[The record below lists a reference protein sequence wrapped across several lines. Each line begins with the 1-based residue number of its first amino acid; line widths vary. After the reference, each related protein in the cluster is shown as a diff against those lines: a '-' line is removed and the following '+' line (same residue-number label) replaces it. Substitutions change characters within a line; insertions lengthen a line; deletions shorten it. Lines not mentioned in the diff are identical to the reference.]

1 MKIKG
6 KIVGAVVT
14 VLLAILFFNSA
25 YTLKENEFGL
35 INEFG
40 KVVETKSEAGLYF
53 KKPFI
58 QRVMKLSKEEQL
70 YDLAASD
77 VITSDK
83 KSMIA
88 DCYVI
93 WQIKDPLKY
102 YQTLKSTSNAESRID
117 ILVYN
122 SMKNVISSTKQDD
135 VIRGKD
141 GTLSIKIMDN
151 LSGKNS
157 ADQYGISINSV
168 EMKLLDLPSDNKDA
182 VYKRMISERNTIAAQ
197 YKAEGESEAQ
207 QIRNDVDY
215 KVRVILSDAEKD
227 AKSIIAEGEAEYMK
241 IIQAAY
247 NSPERKDFYQF
258 LRGLDATKA
267 SLSEGT
273 MVIID
278 DEYKIIDNLKLSD
291 EGPTAPITPS
301 EDAEE

>member
-6 KIVGAVVT
+6 KIVAVVLT
-14 VLLAILFFNSA
+14 ALFAILFFSST

-35 INEFG
+35 IKEFG
-40 KVVETKSEAGLYF
+40 KVVTTKSEAGLYF

-58 QRVMKLSKEEQL
+58 QSVMKLPKEEQL
-70 YDLAASD
+70 YDLASSD

-93 WQIKDPLKY
+93 WQIEDPLKY

-117 ILVYN
+117 VLVYN
-122 SMKNVISSTKQDD
+122 SMKNVISSTKQDE
-135 VIRGKD
+135 VIQGKD
-141 GTLSIKIMDN
+141 GTLSIKIMEN

-157 ADQYGISINSV
+157 ADQYGISVNSV

-182 VYKRMISERNTIAAQ
+182 VYSRMISERNKIAAQ
-197 YKAEGESEAQ
+197 YTAEGESQAQ

-215 KVRVILSDAEKD
+215 QVRVILSDAQKD

-267 SLSEGT
+267 SLTEGT

-278 DEYKIIDNLKLSD
+278 DEYKIIDNLKLS
-291 EGPTAPITPS
+291 EKAPTASVAPT
-301 EDAEE
+301 EDAGE

>member
-93 WQIKDPLKY
+93 WQIKDPLDR
-102 YQTLKSTSNAESRID
+102 KS
-117 ILVYN
+117 V
-122 SMKNVISSTKQDD
+122 V
-135 VIRGKD
+135 
-141 GTLSIKIMDN
+141 
-151 LSGKNS
+151 
-157 ADQYGISINSV
+157 
-168 EMKLLDLPSDNKDA
+168 
-182 VYKRMISERNTIAAQ
+182 
-197 YKAEGESEAQ
+197 
-207 QIRNDVDY
+207 
-215 KVRVILSDAEKD
+215 
-227 AKSIIAEGEAEYMK
+227 
-241 IIQAAY
+241 
-247 NSPERKDFYQF
+247 
-258 LRGLDATKA
+258 
-267 SLSEGT
+267 
-273 MVIID
+273 
-278 DEYKIIDNLKLSD
+278 
-291 EGPTAPITPS
+291 
-301 EDAEE
+301 

>member
-6 KIVGAVVT
+6 KIVAAVVT
-14 VLLAILFFNSA
+14 VILAILFLSSA

-35 INEFG
+35 IKEFG
-40 KVVETKSEAGLYF
+40 KVVETKAEAGLYF

-58 QRVMKLSKEEQL
+58 QSVMKLPKEEQL
-70 YDLAASD
+70 YDLASSD

-122 SMKNVISSTKQDD
+122 SMKNVISSTKQDE
-135 VIRGKD
+135 VIQGKD

-182 VYKRMISERNTIAAQ
+182 VYSRMISERNKIAAQ
-197 YKAEGESEAQ
+197 YTAEGESQAQ

-215 KVRVILSDAEKD
+215 QVRVILSNAEKD

-247 NSPERKDFYQF
+247 NSSERKDFYQF

-267 SLSEGT
+267 SLTEGT

-291 EGPTAPITPS
+291 EAPTAPVTPA

>member
-6 KIVGAVVT
+6 KIVAAVVT
-14 VLLAILFFNSA
+14 VILAILFLSSA

-35 INEFG
+35 IKEFG

-58 QRVMKLSKEEQL
+58 QSVMKLPKEEQL

-83 KSMIA
+83 KTMIA

-102 YQTLKSTSNAESRID
+102 YQTLKSTSNAEGRID

-122 SMKNVISSTKQDD
+122 SMKNVISSTKQDE
-135 VIRGKD
+135 VIQGKD

-182 VYKRMISERNTIAAQ
+182 VYSRMISERNKIAAQ
-197 YKAEGESEAQ
+197 YKAEGESEAK

-291 EGPTAPITPS
+291 EAPTAPITPS

>member
-6 KIVGAVVT
+6 KIVAAVVT
-14 VLLAILFFNSA
+14 VILAILFLSSA

-35 INEFG
+35 IKEFG
-40 KVVETKSEAGLYF
+40 KVVETKAEAGLYF

-58 QRVMKLSKEEQL
+58 QSVMKLPKEEQL
-70 YDLAASD
+70 YDLASSD

-122 SMKNVISSTKQDD
+122 SMKNVISSTKQDE
-135 VIRGKD
+135 VIQGKD

-182 VYKRMISERNTIAAQ
+182 VYSRMISERNKIAAQ
-197 YKAEGESEAQ
+197 YTAEGESQAQ

-215 KVRVILSDAEKD
+215 QVRVILSDAEKD

-267 SLSEGT
+267 SLTEGT

-291 EGPTAPITPS
+291 EAPTAPVTPA

>member
-6 KIVGAVVT
+6 KIVAAVVT
-14 VLLAILFFNSA
+14 VILAILFLSSA

-35 INEFG
+35 IKEFG
-40 KVVETKSEAGLYF
+40 KVVETKAEAGLYF

-58 QRVMKLSKEEQL
+58 QSVMKLPKEEQL

-93 WQIKDPLKY
+93 WQIKDPLTY

-117 ILVYN
+117 VLVYN
-122 SMKNVISSTKQDD
+122 SMKNVISSTKQDE
-135 VIRGKD
+135 VIQGKD

-168 EMKLLDLPSDNKDA
+168 EMKLLDLPSDNKEA
-182 VYKRMISERNTIAAQ
+182 VYSRMISERNKIAAQ

-291 EGPTAPITPS
+291 EAPTAPITPS

>member
-6 KIVGAVVT
+6 KIVAVVLT
-14 VLLAILFFNSA
+14 ALFAILLFSST
-25 YTLKENEFGL
+25 YTLRENEFGL
-35 INEFG
+35 IKEFG

-58 QRVMKLSKEEQL
+58 QSVMKLQKEEQL
-70 YDLAASD
+70 YDLASSD

-117 ILVYN
+117 VLVYN
-122 SMKNVISSTKQDD
+122 SMKNVISSTKQDE
-135 VIRGKD
+135 VIQGKD

-157 ADQYGISINSV
+157 AEQYGISINLV

-182 VYKRMISERNTIAAQ
+182 VYSRMISERNKIAAQ
-197 YKAEGESEAQ
+197 YTAEGESQAQ

-215 KVRVILSDAEKD
+215 QVRVILSNAEKD
-227 AKSIIAEGEAEYMK
+227 AKSIIAEGEAEYMR
-241 IIQAAY
+241 IIQDAY

-291 EGPTAPITPS
+291 KEIVTPIIST
-301 EDAEE
+301 EDVEE

>member
-6 KIVGAVVT
+6 KIVAAVVT
-14 VLLAILFFNSA
+14 IILAILCLSST

-35 INEFG
+35 IKEFG
-40 KVVETKSEAGLYF
+40 KVVETKADAGLYF

-58 QRVMKLSKEEQL
+58 QSVMKLPKEEQL
-70 YDLAASD
+70 YDLASSD

-93 WQIKDPLKY
+93 WRIEDPLKY

-117 ILVYN
+117 VLVYN
-122 SMKNVISSTKQDD
+122 SMKNVISSTKQDE
-135 VIRGKD
+135 VIQGKD

-157 ADQYGISINSV
+157 AEQYGISINSV

-182 VYKRMISERNTIAAQ
+182 VYSRMISERNKIAAQ
-197 YKAEGESEAQ
+197 YTAEGESQAQ

-215 KVRVILSDAEKD
+215 QVRVILSNAEKD

-267 SLSEGT
+267 SLTEGT

-278 DEYKIIDNLKLSD
+278 DEYKIIDNLKLS
-291 EGPTAPITPS
+291 EQKSTAPALPT

>member
-6 KIVGAVVT
+6 KIVAAVVT
-14 VLLAILFFNSA
+14 VILAILFLSSA

-35 INEFG
+35 IKEFG
-40 KVVETKSEAGLYF
+40 KVVETKAEAGLYF

-58 QRVMKLSKEEQL
+58 QSVMKLPKEEQL

-83 KSMIA
+83 KTMIA

-93 WQIKDPLKY
+93 WQIKEPLKY
-102 YQTLKSTSNAESRID
+102 YQTLKSTSNAEGRID

-122 SMKNVISSTKQDD
+122 SMKNVISSTKQEE
-135 VIRGKD
+135 VIQGKD

-182 VYKRMISERNTIAAQ
+182 VYSRMISERNKIAAQ
-197 YKAEGESEAQ
+197 YKAEGESEAK

-215 KVRVILSDAEKD
+215 QVRVILSDAEKD
-227 AKSIIAEGEAEYMK
+227 AKSIIAEGEAEYMR
-241 IIQAAY
+241 IIQDAY

-258 LRGLDATKA
+258 LRGLEATKA

-278 DEYKIIDNLKLSD
+278 DDYKIIDNLKLP
-291 EGPTAPITPS
+291 EGEQKVTAQIQ
-301 EDAEE
+301 DVEE

>member
-6 KIVGAVVT
+6 KIVAFVVC
-14 VLLAILFFNSA
+14 VLFVILFFSST

-35 INEFG
+35 IKEFG
-40 KVVETKSEAGLYF
+40 KVVQTNSEAGLYF

-58 QRVMKLSKEEQL
+58 QSVMKLPKEEQL
-70 YDLAASD
+70 YDLAPSD

-88 DCYVI
+88 DCYVV
-93 WQIKDPLKY
+93 WQIEKPLTY

-117 ILVYN
+117 VLVYN
-122 SMKNVISSTKQDD
+122 SMKNVISATTQEQ
-135 VIRGKD
+135 VIQGKD
-141 GTLSIKIMDN
+141 GSLSVKIMEN
-151 LSGKNS
+151 LSGNS
-157 ADQYGISINSV
+157 VEQYGISINLV

-182 VYKRMISERNTIAAQ
+182 VYSRMISERNKIAAQ
-197 YKAEGESEAQ
+197 YTAEGESKAQ

-215 KVRVILSDAEKD
+215 QVRVILSNAEKD
-227 AKSIIAEGEAEYMK
+227 AKTIIAEGEAEYMK

-247 NSPERKDFYQF
+247 NSPERKDFYEF

-278 DEYKIIDNLKLSD
+278 DDYKIIDNLKLSD
-291 EGPTAPITPS
+291 EEPNVATPT
-301 EDAEE
+301 EDVEE

>member
-6 KIVGAVVT
+6 KIVVAVVT
-14 VLLAILFFNSA
+14 VILAILFLSSA

-35 INEFG
+35 IKEFG
-40 KVVETKSEAGLYF
+40 KVVETRTEAGLYF

-58 QRVMKLSKEEQL
+58 QSVMKLPKEEQL
-70 YDLAASD
+70 YDLASSD

-93 WQIKDPLKY
+93 WKIEDPLKY
-102 YQTLKSTSNAESRID
+102 YQTLKSISNAESRID

-122 SMKNVISSTKQDD
+122 SMKNVISSTKQDE
-135 VIRGKD
+135 VIQGKD
-141 GTLSIKIMDN
+141 GTLSIKIMED
-151 LSGKNS
+151 LSEKNS

-182 VYKRMISERNTIAAQ
+182 VYSRMISERNKIAAQ

-215 KVRVILSDAEKD
+215 QVRVIVSDAEKE

-247 NSPERKDFYQF
+247 NSPDRKDFYKF
-258 LRGLDATKA
+258 LRGLDATKT

-278 DEYKIIDNLKLSD
+278 DDYKIIDNLKLP
-291 EGPTAPITPS
+291 EGEQKVTAPIQ
-301 EDAEE
+301 DVEE

>member
-6 KIVGAVVT
+6 KIVAAVVT
-14 VLLAILFFNSA
+14 VILATLFFSSA

-35 INEFG
+35 IKEFG
-40 KVVETKSEAGLYF
+40 KVVETKAEAGLYF

-58 QRVMKLSKEEQL
+58 QSVMKLPKEEQL

-83 KSMIA
+83 KTMIA

-102 YQTLKSTSNAESRID
+102 YQTLKSTSNAEGRID

-122 SMKNVISSTKQDD
+122 SMKNVISSTKQDE
-135 VIRGKD
+135 VIQGKD

-182 VYKRMISERNTIAAQ
+182 VYSRMISERNKIAAQ
-197 YKAEGESEAQ
+197 YKAEGESEAK

-291 EGPTAPITPS
+291 EAPTAPVTPA

>member
-6 KIVGAVVT
+6 KIVAAVVT
-14 VLLAILFFNSA
+14 VILAILFLSSA

-35 INEFG
+35 IKEFG
-40 KVVETKSEAGLYF
+40 KVVETKAEAGLYF

-58 QRVMKLSKEEQL
+58 QSVMKLPKEEQL
-70 YDLAASD
+70 YDLASSD

-117 ILVYN
+117 VLVYN
-122 SMKNVISSTKQDD
+122 SMKNVISSTKQDE
-135 VIRGKD
+135 VIQGKD

-182 VYKRMISERNTIAAQ
+182 VYSRMISERNKIAAQ
-197 YKAEGESEAQ
+197 YTAEGESQAQ

-215 KVRVILSDAEKD
+215 QVRVILSNAEKD

-267 SLSEGT
+267 SLTEGT

-291 EGPTAPITPS
+291 EAPTAPVTPA

>member
-6 KIVGAVVT
+6 KIVAAVVT
-14 VLLAILFFNSA
+14 VILAILFLSSA

-35 INEFG
+35 IKEFG
-40 KVVETKSEAGLYF
+40 KVVETKAEAGLYF

-58 QRVMKLSKEEQL
+58 QSVMKLPKEEQL
-70 YDLAASD
+70 YDLASSD

-93 WQIKDPLKY
+93 WKIEDPLKY
-102 YQTLKSTSNAESRID
+102 YQTLKSISNAESRID

-122 SMKNVISSTKQDD
+122 SMKNVISSTKQDE
-135 VIRGKD
+135 VIQGKD
-141 GTLSIKIMDN
+141 GTLSIKIMED
-151 LSGKNS
+151 LSEKNS

-182 VYKRMISERNTIAAQ
+182 VYSRMISERNKIAAQ
-197 YKAEGESEAQ
+197 YKAEGESEAK

-215 KVRVILSDAEKD
+215 QVRVILSNAEKD

-241 IIQAAY
+241 IIQDAY
-247 NSPERKDFYQF
+247 NSPERNEFYQF
-258 LRGLDATKA
+258 LRGLEATKA

-278 DEYKIIDNLKLSD
+278 DDYKIIDNLKLP
-291 EGPTAPITPS
+291 EGEQKVTVPTQDV
-301 EDAEE
+301 E

>member
-6 KIVGAVVT
+6 KIVAAVVT
-14 VLLAILFFNSA
+14 VILAILFLSSA

-35 INEFG
+35 IKEFG
-40 KVVETKSEAGLYF
+40 KVVETKAEAGLYF

-58 QRVMKLSKEEQL
+58 QSVMKLPKEEQL
-70 YDLAASD
+70 YDLASSD

-117 ILVYN
+117 VLVYN
-122 SMKNVISSTKQDD
+122 SMKNVISSTKQDE
-135 VIRGKD
+135 VIQGKD

-182 VYKRMISERNTIAAQ
+182 VYSRMISERNKIAAQ
-197 YKAEGESEAQ
+197 YTAEGESQAQ

-215 KVRVILSDAEKD
+215 QVRVILSNAEKD

-291 EGPTAPITPS
+291 KAQTAPVTTA

>member
-6 KIVGAVVT
+6 KIIAAVVT
-14 VLLAILFFNSA
+14 VILAILFLSSA

-35 INEFG
+35 IKEFG
-40 KVVETKSEAGLYF
+40 KVVETKAEAGLYF

-58 QRVMKLSKEEQL
+58 QSVMKLPKEEQL

-83 KSMIA
+83 KTMIA

-102 YQTLKSTSNAESRID
+102 YQTLKSTSNAEGRID

-122 SMKNVISSTKQDD
+122 SMKNVISSTKQDE
-135 VIRGKD
+135 VIQGKD

-182 VYKRMISERNTIAAQ
+182 VYSRMISERNKIAAQ
-197 YKAEGESEAQ
+197 YKAEGESEAK

-291 EGPTAPITPS
+291 EAPTAPITPS

>member
-6 KIVGAVVT
+6 KIVAAVVT
-14 VLLAILFFNSA
+14 VILAILFLSSA

-35 INEFG
+35 IKEFG
-40 KVVETKSEAGLYF
+40 KVVETKAEAGLYF

-58 QRVMKLSKEEQL
+58 QSVMKLPKEEQL
-70 YDLAASD
+70 YDLASSD

-117 ILVYN
+117 VLVYN
-122 SMKNVISSTKQDD
+122 SMKNVISSTKQDE
-135 VIRGKD
+135 VIQGKD

-182 VYKRMISERNTIAAQ
+182 VYSRMISERNKIAAQ
-197 YKAEGESEAQ
+197 YTAEGESQAQ

-215 KVRVILSDAEKD
+215 QVRVILSNAEKD

-267 SLSEGT
+267 SLTEGT

-291 EGPTAPITPS
+291 KAQTAPVTPA

>member
-6 KIVGAVVT
+6 KIVAAVVT
-14 VLLAILFFNSA
+14 VILAILFLSSA
-25 YTLKENEFGL
+25 YTLKENKFGL
-35 INEFG
+35 IKEFG
-40 KVVETKSEAGLYF
+40 KVVETKAEAGLYF

-58 QRVMKLSKEEQL
+58 QSVMKLPKEEQL
-70 YDLAASD
+70 YDLASSD

-117 ILVYN
+117 VLVYN
-122 SMKNVISSTKQDD
+122 SMKNVISSTKQDE
-135 VIRGKD
+135 VIQGKD

-182 VYKRMISERNTIAAQ
+182 VYSRMISERNKIAAQ
-197 YKAEGESEAQ
+197 YTAEGESQAQ

-215 KVRVILSDAEKD
+215 QVRVILSNAEKD

-267 SLSEGT
+267 SLTEGT

-291 EGPTAPITPS
+291 KAQTAPVTPA

>member
-6 KIVGAVVT
+6 KIVAVVLS
-14 VLLAILFFNSA
+14 LLFVILFFSST
-25 YTLKENEFGL
+25 YTLKENEYGL
-35 INEFG
+35 IKEFG
-40 KVVETKSEAGLYF
+40 KVVETNAEPGLCL

-58 QRVMKLSKEEQL
+58 QSVMKLPKEEQL
-70 YDLAASD
+70 YDLASSD

-88 DCYVI
+88 DCYVV
-93 WQIKDPLKY
+93 WQISDPLKY

-122 SMKNVISSTKQDD
+122 AMKNVISATTQDE
-135 VIRGKD
+135 VIQGKD
-141 GTLSIKIMDN
+141 GTLSVKIMEN
-151 LSGKNS
+151 LSGNS
-157 ADQYGISINSV
+157 VEQYGISINLV

-182 VYKRMISERNTIAAQ
+182 VYNRMISERNKIAAQ
-197 YKAEGESEAQ
+197 YTAEGESEAQ

-215 KVRVILSDAEKD
+215 QVRVILSNAEKES
-227 AKSIIAEGEAEYMK
+227 KSIIAEGEAEYMK
-241 IIQAAY
+241 IIQDAY
-247 NSPERKDFYQF
+247 NSTERKDFYQF

-278 DEYKIIDNLKLSD
+278 DDYKIIDNLKLSD
-291 EGPTAPITPS
+291 GPSTAYIAPT